1 MDTITFE
8 DQVLAMVIPADF
20 SEPGVSFFTPNNYS
34 QQLAYMRHPAGRTVR
49 AHAHNEMRREVFR
62 TLEVLFIRK
71 GRLRVDFYQQDGSY
85 IVSYVLGAGDTIL
98 LVSGGHGF
106 EMLDEVE
113 MIEVKQG
120 PFAGPTDKTLFEP
133 VAREKIRISA
143 TCRRSYP

>member
-1 MDTITFE
+1 MDTITHE
-8 DQVLAMVIPADF
+8 DQILAMVIPAEF

-34 QQLAYMRHPAGRTVR
+34 QQLAYMRHPTGRMVR
-49 AHAHNEMRREVFR
+49 PHAHNEMRREVFR

-71 GRLRVDFYQQDGSY
+71 GRLRVDFYKQDGTY

-106 EMLDEVE
+106 EMLEEVE

-120 PFAGPTDKTLFEP
+120 PFAGPTDKTLFDP
-133 VAREKIRISA
+133 VAPHEIRISA
-143 TCRRSYP
+143 NCRRSYP